1 MDLKLH
7 LRAGI
12 LNGTFTGKLPSER
25 DLAAQHGIAYMTA
38 RRAIDAL
45 ADEGL
50 INRIHGRG
58 TFVAS
63 STGGFQRTGS
73 LGVVVARGI
82 RGGTANPFYAEV
94 LAGIL
99 DQATAA
105 GMALVM
111 VKAGEALIP
120 QPGDTSSKR
129 KVDAVIALGYDA
141 EGRAALTHAAGFVPM
156 ALVNAEP
163 CGPDTISIRTDN
175 REGAKALADYLYG
188 LGHRRVG
195 FIDGGDSRS
204 SAERQESLQQVFP
217 DLIIAPGDFEI
228 ESGMAAARQLLR
240 ARRRPTAIVAANDM
254 MALGSL
260 RVAAL
265 LGIAVPT
272 ELNICG
278 FDDLAFVQ
286 HLPTPLTTV
295 GVDKRELGA
304 AAVRGVMAKLDS
316 MPTPHSVRVPM
327 QLMQRESS
335 GKNREID

>member
-1 MDLKLH
+1 MELKLH

-12 LNGTFTGKLPSER
+12 LSGTFTGKLPSER
-25 DLAAQHGIAYMTA
+25 DLATQHGIAYMTA

-63 STGGFQRTGS
+63 STGGFQRTGN

-99 DQATAA
+99 DQATTA

-120 QPGDTSSKR
+120 QPGDTRSKR
-129 KVDAVIALGYDA
+129 KVDAVIALGHEA
-141 EGRAALTHAAGFVPM
+141 EGRPALTHAAGFVPVAM
-156 ALVNAEP
+156 VNADP
-163 CGPDTISIRTDN
+163 CGPETISVRTDN
-175 REGAKALADYLYG
+175 PRGAQALATYLHG

-195 FIDGGDSRS
+195 FITGGDSRS
-204 SAERQESLQQVFP
+204 STERQEALQQVFQ
-217 DLIIAPGDFEI
+217 DLIVIPGDFEI

-240 ARRRPTAIVAANDM
+240 ARRPPTAIIAANDI
-254 MALGSL
+254 MALGCL
-260 RVAAL
+260 RIAAL
-265 LGIAVPT
+265 AGIAVPT
-272 ELNICG
+272 DLSICG
-278 FDDLAFVQ
+278 FDDLSFVE

-304 AAVRGVMAKLDS
+304 AAVCGVLAKLHAR
-316 MPTPHSVRVPM
+316 PTPHLVRVVMRLIP
-327 QLMQRESS
+327 RGSS
-335 GKNREID
+335 GSNPEIG